1 MLNLSNF
8 VSTFTGTGKCEGSTP
23 EIGWNYI
30 ADLTAKNQGGMY
42 LLDDLPYT
50 GIEEDCEGLT
60 DNLTAVVGVEGWT
73 LLPSNDY
80 KATMNALAKVCEMRE

>member
-1 MLNLSNF
+1 
-8 VSTFTGTGKCEGSTP
+8 
-23 EIGWNYI
+23 
-30 ADLTAKNQGGMY
+30 MY

-60 DNLTAVVGVEGWT
+60 DNLTPVVGVEGWT

-80 KATMNALAKVCEMRE
+80 KATMNALAKVCEMRELHNSILFRQAFLSSLIIMFRVGSLCMC